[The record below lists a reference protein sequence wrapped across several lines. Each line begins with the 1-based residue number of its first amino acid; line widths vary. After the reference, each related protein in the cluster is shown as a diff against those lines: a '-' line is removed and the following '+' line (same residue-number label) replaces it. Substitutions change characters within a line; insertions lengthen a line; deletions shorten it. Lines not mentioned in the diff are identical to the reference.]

1 VLLRAAVDAGFDVLL
16 TADRALRHQQN
27 LVRIGI
33 AVVLVVGVRNRMRD
47 LRPLIPR
54 IRRPLAGIQKGEIIE
69 VAG

>member
-1 VLLRAAVDAGFDVLL
+1 VLLRAAVDAGFDVL

-54 IRRPLAGIQKGEIIE
+54 IREALAGIQKGEIIE